1 MTSEIRTNSLKSRS
15 GLSTVTMTDSGPM
28 FSGITTF
35 VDNSTFSV
43 GTGGTIHAPTTNTLN
58 IGVNNTESL
67 RIDSSSNLKI
77 AGVCTAT
84 HFYGNGSNLTG
95 ITGTTINNNADNRVI
110 TGSGSANTLE
120 AESGLTFSSDR
131 LILTNTSTPQIRI
144 NNDTNDGS
152 STRFVFGKA
161 TANNNFFNGAVAGD
175 SCIGFPGDLLFGVGS
190 SVKVRIDSSGRVLIG
205 TATEGLATYGEEL
218 TLGSSDHAGMTIR
231 SGTGHKGTIY
241 FSDATSGDG
250 EYIGSLQ
257 YDHSDNSM
265 RFRIDGTDTLFI
277 NSSNNLKVPDNS
289 ELQFGGS
296 LNSGNGDLR
305 IYHTTS
311 GTSWIRHTNTS
322 EYFLL
327 EGNQIDFRDY
337 ATGVYRA
344 RMGTSVNL
352 YHNGSERAYTASDG
366 FALSRVN
373 TFPNPNNTGSE
384 ISGAMLDIGGNLHL
398 QERYPAGAYV
408 DRQDLVL
415 QTNTG
420 YGQGITDKL
429 RITAGGAVCIYSS
442 HDRSKNK
449 GWTPGNLT
457 LHNNNNDGDVDFTQG
472 ILFTDNANDDSDGGW
487 MHGGI
492 VCTGSTGYNGN
503 MCFGIDGNGAR
514 NNNLNGITEKM
525 RLLHNGKL
533 MIGAASFASE
543 ISSSNAGVQLF
554 NTSAGCLFSGGGT
567 TTQNQL
573 IFLNPNGVVGRIQTI
588 GSSTSYLTSS
598 DYRLKENQVPITD
611 GIDKVKTLKPYRFNF
626 KADKETTLQGFF
638 AHEVSSAVPQAVDGE
653 KDGTYPEDEGEYKA
667 GDPRYQSLDQSK
679 LIPLLTA
686 ALKDVI
692 AKIETLEQE
701 NISLRSRV
709 TNLEGE

>member
-1 MTSEIRTNSLKSRS
+1 MTSEIRTNSLKSRA

-95 ITGTTINNNADNRVI
+95 ITGTTINNYADNRVV
-110 TGSGSANTLE
+110 TATGSANTLN
-120 AESGLTFSSDR
+120 AESNVH
-131 LILTNTSTPQIRI
+131 I
-144 NNDTNDGS
+144 DGS
-152 STRFVFGKA
+152 GR
-161 TANNNFFNGAVAGD
+161 
-175 SCIGFPGDLLFGVGS
+175 LMVG
-190 SVKVRIDSSGRVLIG
+190 
-205 TATEGLATYGEEL
+205 TTTEGLATYGEEL

-231 SGTGHKGTIY
+231 SGTGHKGTVY
-241 FSDATSGDG
+241 FSDATSGTA

-265 RFRIDGTDTLFI
+265 RFRINGTDTLFI

-322 EYFLL
+322 EYFVL

-420 YGQGITDKL
+420 YGQGITDKI

-442 HDRSKNK
+442 VNRSYNK

-457 LHNNNNDGDVDFTQG
+457 LHNNNQDGTVDFTQG
-472 ILFTDNANDDSDGGW
+472 ILFTDNANNDAAGGW

-503 MCFGIDGNGAR
+503 MCFGIDGNGAS
-514 NNNLNGITEKM
+514 NNNISGITERM
-525 RLLHNGKL
+525 RITHQGTVRIMCDDMANDPWSTNRGV
-533 MIGAASFASE
+533 MIGNTHTASVFSNGSATGFSNNILFANGNGLVGK
-543 ISSSNAGVQLF
+543 ISTN
-554 NTSAGCLFSGGGT
+554 
-567 TTQNQL
+567 
-573 IFLNPNGVVGRIQTI
+573 
-588 GSSTSYLTSS
+588 GSSTTYHTSS
-598 DYRLKENQVPITD
+598 DYRLKENAVPISD
-611 GIDKVKTLKPYRFNF
+611 GITRLKTLKPYRFNF
-626 KADKETTLQGFF
+626 KADPSTTLDGFF
-638 AHEVSSAVPQAVDGE
+638 AHEVSSAVPEAVDGE
-653 KDGTYPEDEGEYKA
+653 KDELYTEAYHGYKEGDEKI
-667 GDPRYQSLDQSK
+667 QTLDSAK

-686 ALKDVI
+686 ALKDVLT
-692 AKIETLEQE
+692 KVETLETKVETLVQE
-701 NISLRSRV
+701 NIALRARV

>member
-1 MTSEIRTNSLKSRS
+1 MTSEIRTNSLKSRA
-15 GLSTVTMTDSGPM
+15 GLSTVTLTDTGPM

-35 VDNSTFSV
+35 VDNSGFNI
-43 GTGGTIHAPTTNTLN
+43 GTGSSIFSPAANTLN

-95 ITGTTINNNADNRVI
+95 ITGTTINNYADNRVV
-110 TGSGSANTLE
+110 TATGSANTLN
-120 AESGLTFSSDR
+120 AESNVH
-131 LILTNTSTPQIRI
+131 I
-144 NNDTNDGS
+144 DGS
-152 STRFVFGKA
+152 GR
-161 TANNNFFNGAVAGD
+161 
-175 SCIGFPGDLLFGVGS
+175 LMVG
-190 SVKVRIDSSGRVLIG
+190 
-205 TATEGLATYGEEL
+205 TTTEGLATYGEEL
-218 TLGSSDHAGMTIR
+218 TLGSSDHTGMTIR

-241 FSDATSGDG
+241 FSDATSGAA

-265 RFRIDGTDTLFI
+265 RFRINGTDTLLI
-277 NSSNNLKVPDNS
+277 NSSNNLKVPDDS

-296 LNSGNGDLR
+296 LTSGDGDLR
-305 IYHTTS
+305 IRHDGNNSIISHNGGGDLLINTAS
-311 GTSWIRHTNTS
+311 GEKIYIDSSEVIIRNS
-322 EYFLL
+322 ASNEIMI
-327 EGNQIDFRDY
+327 Q
-337 ATGVYRA
+337 ATENSDVE
-344 RMGTSVNL
+344 L
-352 YHNGSERAYTASDG
+352 YHNGSIRAYTAADG

-384 ISGAMLDIGGNLHL
+384 ISGAMLDIGSNLHL

-420 YGQGITDKL
+420 YGQGITDKI

-442 HDRSKNK
+442 TNRSYNK

-457 LHNNNNDGDVDFTQG
+457 LHNNSADGTVDFTQG
-472 ILFTDNANDDSDGGW
+472 ILFTDNANNDAAGGW

-503 MCFGIDGNGAR
+503 MCFGIDGNGSS
-514 NNNLNGITEKM
+514 NNNVSGITEKM

-567 TTQNQL
+567 STQNQL

-701 NISLRSRV
+701 NKTVQELITKVETLEQDNITLRTRI